1 MVVNCSFWI
10 GWTLM
15 ATFGCFAWYEVATFC
30 QTPLSGSAVPLCH
43 QVSVT
48 GPLEDAAL
56 PELPLLPLEPHAVVT
71 ATVAPTTT
79 ARTPR
84 DPILRMSVLSS

>member
-10 GWTLM
+10 GCTLM
-15 ATFGCFAWYEVATFC
+15 STLGWLAWYELATFC

-48 GPLEDAAL
+48 GPLEAAL
-56 PELPLLPLEPHAVVT
+56 SELPPLLLLEPHAAAATT
-71 ATVAPTTT
+71 AVPATT